1 MTQAGPFQH
10 ISAGGMSLLV
20 HGVFV
25 AFLLLGVTWRS
36 QPQLPVHAELWVDL
50 PASPV
55 MPEPLPELPPEPL
68 PVIPPT
74 EPVKPAA
81 AEPEPA
87 KPVLAKP
94 DIALERAEKKQR
106 EKEAREREALLLQE
120 AARQAELL
128 RQAEADAA
136 ARVEKQEKLAQAEKD
151 RLALLRAEQMRRESE
166 RKLLE
171 REAARQAQEE
181 LVAEEAELRGAQQ
194 RLRDKS
200 SRHARL
206 VNEFQD
212 RIRGKILSHVRLP
225 PTLVGNPE
233 VAFRVRLLP
242 NGEVIDVTP
251 LRGSGQ
257 PAYDREMERAILKAS
272 PLPLPNER
280 EVAATFRE
288 DLILKFRARD
298 D

>member
-1 MTQAGPFQH
+1 
-10 ISAGGMSLLV
+10 MSLLV
-20 HGVFV
+20 HGAFV

-36 QPQLPVHAELWVDL
+36 QPQLPVQAELWVDL

-68 PVIPPT
+68 PVMPPT

-81 AEPEPA
+81 VEPAPA
-87 KPVLAKP
+87 KPELAKP

-120 AARQAELL
+120 AARQAE
-128 RQAEADAA
+128 EA
-136 ARVEKQEKLAQAEKD
+136 ARIEKQEKLALAEKE
-151 RLALLRAEQMRRESE
+151 RLAVLRAEQMRRETE

-181 LVAEEAELRGAQQ
+181 LAAEEAELRGAQQ
-194 RLRDKS
+194 RLQRQDKS
-200 SRHARL
+200 SRQARL
-206 VNEFQD
+206 IGEYQD
-212 RIRGKILSHVRLP
+212 RIRVKIGNYVNLP
-225 PTLVGNPE
+225 HNLVGNPE
-233 VAFRVRLLP
+233 VAFRVKLLP
-242 NGEVIDVTP
+242 NGEVFNVTL

-280 EVAATFRE
+280 EVAAVFRE
-288 DLILKFRARD
+288 DLILKFRPRD
-298 D
+298 E

>member
-36 QPQLPVHAELWVDL
+36 QPQLPVQAELWVDL

-68 PVIPPT
+68 PIIPPT
-74 EPVKPAA
+74 EP
-81 AEPEPA
+81 
-87 KPVLAKP
+87 
-94 DIALERAEKKQR
+94 
-106 EKEAREREALLLQE
+106 QE

-128 RQAEADAA
+128 RQAEVA
-136 ARVEKQEKLAQAEKD
+136 ARIEKQEKLAQAEKD

-200 SRHARL
+200 SRQARL
-206 VNEFQD
+206 IGEYQD
-212 RIRGKILSHVRLP
+212 RIRNKILSYVRAP
-225 PTLVGNPE
+225 PPNLSGNPE
-233 VAFRVRLLP
+233 VVFRVALLP
-242 NGEVIDVTP
+242 NGEVLRVT
-251 LRGSGQ
+251 LVRGSGLT
-257 PAYDREMERAILKAS
+257 AYDQDMERAIFKAS
-272 PLPLPNER
+272 PLPLPGER
-280 EVAATFRE
+280 EVAAAFRE
-288 DLILKFRARD
+288 DLILKFRPRD